1 MESHIERQVA
11 GRAREFMS
19 THTVYKIGEPFD
31 ALTGAKMPPIIAIG
45 GGVTLV
51 AVLQVLHRA
60 KIAAYAVCP
69 QGDFAVRSR
78 FYRPLPGWFPYF
90 APRDLPLLL
99 TNLPFESA
107 VLLPCSDD
115 WLSAV
120 ADLPEGLAS
129 RFPSSLAAAAV
140 LEALVNKW
148 HFAQILQREGLPH
161 PKTRLI
167 SSTTETD
174 SMPNEDFQGR
184 LLKPLS
190 SEHFSRKYGVK
201 GFLVDSRAEVLHS
214 MKGLSFPILLQ
225 EFIPGPAT
233 AHYFVEGFI
242 DRQGRTCALFARRR
256 LRMSPPKLG
265 NSTFML
271 SIPLEEVAGAVAT
284 LQSLLKTVS
293 YRGIFS
299 AEFKYDD
306 RDGLFKIL
314 EINAR
319 PWWYVEA
326 AACVGMDVCRMA
338 YHDALELTVEP
349 VTSYKAG
356 QYLGILPVDFRAWH
370 EERMQGGPGFL
381 SWLRSWRRVKSTP
394 FHWDDPL
401 PALAFMSQ
409 QLSDYVRTTHK
420 RAPSNN
426 FR

>member
-1 MESHIERQVA
+1 
-11 GRAREFMS
+11 MS
-19 THTVYKIGEPFD
+19 THTVYKIGETVH
-31 ALTGAKMPPIIAIG
+31 ALTGANKPPIIAIG

-69 QGDFAVRSR
+69 EGDFAVHSR
-78 FYRPLPGWFPYF
+78 FYRPPPGWFPYL
-90 APRDLPLLL
+90 APRDLPRLL
-99 TNLPFESA
+99 TNLSFESA

-140 LEALVNKW
+140 LEAFVNKW
-148 HFAQILQREGLPH
+148 HFAQILQREKLPH
-161 PKTRLI
+161 PKTQLI
-167 SSTTETD
+167 TSTKQTD

-184 LLKPLS
+184 LLKPLC
-190 SEHFSRKYGVK
+190 SEDFSRKYGVK
-201 GFLVDSRAEVLHS
+201 GFLVDSRAEVVHS
-214 MKGLSFPILLQ
+214 MKRLSFPILLQ

-233 AHYFVEGFI
+233 AHYFLDGFI

-284 LQSLLKTVS
+284 LQCLLKTIS

-299 AEFKYDD
+299 AEFKHDD
-306 RDGLFKIL
+306 RDGFFKIL

-326 AACVGMDVCRMA
+326 PAGAGMDVCSMA
-338 YHDALELTVEP
+338 YQDALGLTVEP

-370 EERMQGGPGFL
+370 EERKQGGPGFWY
-381 SWLRSWRRVKSTP
+381 WLRSWRPVKSTP

-401 PALAFMSQ
+401 PALAFMRQ
-409 QLSDYVRTTHK
+409 QLSDYVRTTQNPR
-420 RAPSNN
+420 RATISDQKESEQEGS
-426 FR
+426 

>member
-1 MESHIERQVA
+1 
-11 GRAREFMS
+11 MS
-19 THTVYKIGEPFD
+19 THTVYKIGEPVH
-31 ALTGAKMPPIIAIG
+31 ALTGVKMPPIIAIG
-45 GGVTLV
+45 GGMTLV
-51 AVLQVLHRA
+51 AVLHLLHRA
-60 KIAAYAVCP
+60 KIATYAVCP
-69 QGDFAVRSR
+69 EGDFAVHSR
-78 FYRPLPGWFPYF
+78 FYRPLPGRFPYL
-90 APRDLPLLL
+90 APRDLPRLL

-120 ADLPEGLAS
+120 ADLSKDLAS
-129 RFPSSLAAAAV
+129 RFPSSLASAAV
-140 LEALVNKW
+140 EALVNKW

-167 SSTTETD
+167 TSTKQTD

-184 LLKPLS
+184 LLKPLF
-190 SEHFSRKYGVK
+190 SEHFARKYGVK

-214 MKGLSFPILLQ
+214 MKRLSLPILLQ

-233 AHYFVEGFI
+233 AHYFLDGFI

-299 AEFKYDD
+299 AEFKCDD
-306 RDGLFKIL
+306 RDGFFKML

-326 AACVGMDVCRMA
+326 PACVGMDVCSMA
-338 YHDALELTVEP
+338 YHDALGLTVEP
-349 VTSYKAG
+349 VASYKAG

-370 EERMQGGPGFL
+370 QERQQGGPGFWY
-381 SWLRSWRRVKSTP
+381 WLRSWRRVKSTP

-401 PALAFMSQ
+401 PALAYMSQ
-409 QLSDYVRTTHK
+409 QLSDYMRTQRTG
-420 RAPSNN
+420 PCGP
-426 FR
+426 